1 MRKQEH
7 IMKIERTYEK
17 DGIKITRYAAK
28 KVRTKQVIKGK
39 QKITAQWSEPTKK
52 NGVSSI
58 YRNASPVTPITAQTG
73 RSTDKGSEN
82 RSWQQDA

>member
-1 MRKQEH
+1 
-7 IMKIERTYEK
+7 MKIERTYKEN
-17 DGIKITRYAAK
+17 GIKVTRYAAK

-39 QKITAQWSEPTKK
+39 QKINAQWSEPTKK

-73 RSTDKGSEN
+73 RSTDKGSEK